1 MGYWRDPLVAETPKG
16 NRHITANSLVYSN
29 YHHCNIE
36 LLLTEA
42 GSERAKAMVSE
53 KGQGLCT
60 SFLIDALYTLT
71 LIFESYY
78 CWVSTILTK

>member
-1 MGYWRDPLVAETPKG
+1 MGYWKDPLVAETPKG
-16 NRHITANSLVYSN
+16 NQHITANSLVYSN

-42 GSERAKAMVSE
+42 GSERAKAMVSKE
-53 KGQGLCT
+53 GLYFCT

-71 LIFESYY
+71 LFESYY